1 MCCGATED
9 TALDVGCTLKRR
21 PTSNGN
27 HHKRVL
33 TRCCAFTHPECY
45 QPTFHYDCPDNQ
57 IRSLVGRVA
66 GVVPHP
72 TPDGMYALYRARD
85 YMCRFIYKTCEAPL
99 EDMPER
105 YGGAK
110 RVRYRNALADLQ
122 HFGIH
127 KSHAA
132 IKFFIKAE
140 RFDPTAKVDP
150 DPRAIQ
156 FRGPR
161 YAVDLAS
168 YLHPIEPQIYN
179 FKYANEGVPRT
190 RSVAK
195 GLNSYDRA
203 MLMKR
208 KLESFRNPTVVSLDA
223 SRFDK
228 HVTDPLLRVEHS
240 VYLHSNSNPHFAQLL
255 SWQIV
260 NRGFSNLGLKY
271 VLLGRRMSGDM
282 NTAVGNCLLMLMML
296 ITFFRLLGCL
306 KWDCLDDGDDVI
318 VIVEREMLAKVLSEC
333 KPTFLTF
340 GMQMKIDGFTDDP
353 MQITFCRSNMVEYA
367 PHRFKFV
374 RDFRDVTSKAL
385 CGIRHWEDESYR
397 LRVLRA
403 IGTCELVLNLGVPI
417 LQEFALAIL
426 RNVGLP
432 EAVDLAYAPDGLL
445 LRTKRDLSA
454 MRLKIS
460 DLAPQAILPC
470 ARETFARAFGVGENE
485 QIRMEARYREW
496 SFDVRGLAHYGEEIF
511 VPTWT
516 LSQAVTEVYRQ

>member
-1 MCCGATED
+1 
-9 TALDVGCTLKRR
+9 
-21 PTSNGN
+21 
-27 HHKRVL
+27 
-33 TRCCAFTHPECY
+33 
-45 QPTFHYDCPDNQ
+45 
-57 IRSLVGRVA
+57 
-66 GVVPHP
+66 
-72 TPDGMYALYRARD
+72 MYALYRARD

-282 NTAVGNCLLMLMML
+282 NTAVGNCLLMLLML
-296 ITFFRLLGCL
+296 IAFAHYLNLST
-306 KWDCLDDGDDVI
+306 WDCLDDGDDCCLI
-318 VIVEREMLAKVLSEC
+318 IEREDLQRVLATVKSF
-333 KPTFLTF
+333 FLTF
-340 GMQMKIDGFTDDP
+340 GMEMKIDHISTTLP
-353 MQITFCRSNMVEYA
+353 RVLFCRSSPVEFY
-367 PHRFKFV
+367 PGKWKFV
-374 RDFRDVTSKAL
+374 RNYRDVLSKSMT
-385 CGIRHWEDESYR
+385 GIVHWENSTYR
-397 LRVLRA
+397 KRVLRS
-403 IGTCELVLNLGVPI
+403 IGLCELVLGLGVPV
-417 LQEFALAIL
+417 LQEFAIMML
-426 RNVGLP
+426 RNIGTTEYDL
-432 EAVDLAYAPDGLL
+432 DLAPEGLKARVRRDLKL
-445 LRTKRDLSA
+445 LGRSIDRIEPQEVLLCSRISFAEAFGLSIVEQLSLEASLRDLSLNLEGSGPLVHERWA
-454 MRLKIS
+454 GWSWIHTL
-460 DLAPQAILPC
+460 
-470 ARETFARAFGVGENE
+470 NE
-485 QIRMEARYREW
+485 VV
-496 SFDVRGLAHYGEEIF
+496 SV
-511 VPTWT
+511 
-516 LSQAVTEVYRQ
+516 